1 MTEKNETFDPNMWAS
16 VLHAG
21 LAGSFMRL
29 PHVPPRAND
38 LKAAGA
44 KAVIYGIPW
53 DSTSIS
59 RTGANYGP
67 RGIRE
72 VSTMLT
78 PYNAVFDFDLAEAL
92 HPVDAGDCHTT
103 LANAVKTF
111 DAAEKD
117 ITEILDAGALPVVF
131 GGDHS
136 ISIPVAGA
144 LKKRYEHP
152 GLVLIDMHL
161 DTAEEV
167 GGEKLNHCC
176 PITRAIDAGFDPKKT
191 VLIGM
196 SGWMNPRS
204 ERQYCIDHGITV
216 IWLEDVWERGT
227 AAVVEEAV
235 SIAGGGDGI
244 YLTFDIDA
252 LDAAYAP
259 GTCAPSPGG
268 MSSREAIELVRGISK
283 SGLVAFD
290 VVEVAPSLD
299 GDTTSST
306 SLIAGRLALEAMAA
320 HAGMLSK

>member
-1 MTEKNETFDPNMWAS
+1 MADQSTPYDPNMWSS

-21 LAGSFMRL
+21 LAGSFLRL
-29 PHVPPRAND
+29 PHVPPRAGD
-38 LKAAGA
+38 LRSAGA
-44 KAVIYGIPW
+44 QAAVYGIPW

-72 VSTMLT
+72 ISTMLT
-78 PYNAVFDFDLAEAL
+78 PYNATFDFDLIEAL
-92 HPVDAGDCHTT
+92 NPVDTGDCNTV
-103 LANAVKTF
+103 LANAAKTF
-111 DAAEKD
+111 AVAEQD

-136 ISIPVAGA
+136 ISIPVARA
-144 LKKRYEHP
+144 LKKRYSSP

-161 DTAEEV
+161 DTAEDV
-167 GGEKLNHCC
+167 GGETLNHCC
-176 PITRAIDAGFDPKKT
+176 PIPRAIDAGFDPEKT

-204 ERQYCIDHGITV
+204 ELKYCADHGITV
-216 IWLEDVWERGT
+216 IWLEDLWERG
-227 AAVVEEAV
+227 AQSVVDEAV

-268 MSSREAIELVRGISK
+268 LTSREAIELVRGISK
-283 SGLVAFD
+283 SGLVCFD

-299 GDTTSST
+299 GHTTSPT
-306 SLIAGRLALEAMAA
+306 SLIAGRLMLEAMSA

>member
-1 MTEKNETFDPNMWAS
+1 MSEKSETFDPNMWAS

-29 PHVPPRAND
+29 PHVPPNAD
-38 LKAAGA
+38 ALKKAGA
-44 KAVIYGIPW
+44 KAAIYGIPW

-67 RGIRE
+67 RGIRD
-72 VSTMLT
+72 VSVMLT
-78 PYNAVFDFDLAEAL
+78 PYNAVFDFDLVEAL
-92 HPVDAGDCHTT
+92 NPVDTGDCQTI
-103 LANAVKTF
+103 LANAAKTF
-111 DAAEKD
+111 AAAEQD
-117 ITEILDAGALPVVF
+117 LSEIIEAGALPVVF

-136 ISIPVAGA
+136 ISIPLAGA
-144 LKKRYEHP
+144 LKKHHENP

-216 IWLEDVWERGT
+216 IWLEELWERGT
-227 AAVVEEAV
+227 AAVVEQALK
-235 SIAGGGDGI
+235 IAGGDGI

-268 MSSREAIELVRGISK
+268 LTSREAIELVRGIS
-283 SGLVAFD
+283 SDGLIAFD
-290 VVEVAPSLD
+290 VVEVAPSLE
-299 GDTTSST
+299 GDTTSPT
-306 SLIAGRLALEAMAA
+306 SLIAGRLALEAMGA
-320 HAGMLSK
+320 HAGMLSKR

>member
-1 MTEKNETFDPNMWAS
+1 MTNQTPPIDPYMWES

-29 PHVPPRAND
+29 PHVLPREED

-44 KAVIYGIPW
+44 GAVIYGIPW

-67 RGIRE
+67 RGIRD

-78 PYNAVFDFDLAEAL
+78 PYNATFNFDLVEAL
-92 HPVDAGDCHTT
+92 NPVDAGDCQTI
-103 LANAVKTF
+103 LANAEKTF
-111 DAAEKD
+111 AVVEHD
-117 ITEILDAGALPVVF
+117 ITEMLNAGALPVVF

-136 ISIPVAGA
+136 ISIPVARA
-144 LKKRYEHP
+144 LKKRYENP

-161 DTAEEV
+161 DTAQDV
-167 GGEKLNHCC
+167 GGEELNHCC

-227 AAVVEEAV
+227 AAIVEEALA
-235 SIAGGGDGI
+235 IAGQGDGI

-252 LDAAYAP
+252 LDTAYAP

-268 MSSREAIELVRGISK
+268 MTSREAIELVRGISK

-299 GDTTSST
+299 GHTTSPT
-306 SLIAGRLALEAMAA
+306 SLIAGRLALEAMSA

>member
-1 MTEKNETFDPNMWAS
+1 MSEKVATHDPNMWSS

-29 PHVPPRAND
+29 PHVPPNAESLRSF
-38 LKAAGA
+38 GA
-44 KAVIYGIPW
+44 KAAIYGIPW

-72 VSTMLT
+72 ISTMLT
-78 PYNAVFDFDLAEAL
+78 SFNATYEFDIIEAL
-92 HPVDAGDCHTT
+92 NPVDAGDCNTV
-103 LANAVKTF
+103 LANAARTF
-111 DAAEKD
+111 DVAEED
-117 ITEILDAGALPVVF
+117 IGQIIDSGALPVVF

-136 ISIPVAGA
+136 ISIPFARA
-144 LKKRYEHP
+144 LTKRYSSP

-167 GGEKLNHCC
+167 GGEELNHCC
-176 PITRAIDAGFDPKKT
+176 PIPRAIDAGFDPKKT

-196 SGWMNPRS
+196 SGWLNPRS
-204 ERQYCIDHGITV
+204 ELQYCQDHGITV
-216 IWLEDVWERGT
+216 IWLEDLWDRGT
-227 AAVVEEAV
+227 RAVVDEAIA
-235 SIAGGGDGI
+235 IAGGGDGI
-244 YLTFDIDA
+244 YLTVDIDA

-268 MSSREAIELVRGISK
+268 LTSREAIELVRGISA
-283 SGLVAFD
+283 SGLVGFD
-290 VVEVAPSLD
+290 IVEVAPSLD
-299 GDTTSST
+299 GHTTSPT
-306 SLIAGRLALEAMAA
+306 SLIAGRLALEAMSA

>member
-1 MTEKNETFDPNMWAS
+1 MSENNETVDPNMWAS

-29 PHVPPRAND
+29 PHVPAQTEA
-38 LKAAGA
+38 LKSAGA

-67 RGIRE
+67 RGVRD
-72 VSTMLT
+72 VSTQLT
-78 PYNAVFDFDLAEAL
+78 PYNAVFDFDLVEAL
-92 HPVDAGDCHTT
+92 NPVDAGDCQTVI
-103 LANAVKTF
+103 ANARKTF
-111 DAAEKD
+111 DIVEHD
-117 ITEILDAGALPVVF
+117 ITEILNAGALPVVF

-136 ISIPVAGA
+136 ISIPIAGA
-144 LKKRYEHP
+144 LKKRYENP

-204 ERQYCIDHGITV
+204 ERQYCLDHGITV
-216 IWLEDVWERGT
+216 IWLEELWERGT
-227 AAVVEEAV
+227 AAIVEEAV
-235 SIAGGGDGI
+235 AIAGGGDGI

-252 LDAAYAP
+252 LDAAFAP

-268 MSSREAIELVRGISK
+268 MTSREAIELVRGIGK

-290 VVEVAPSLD
+290 VVEIAPSLD

-306 SLIAGRLALEAMAA
+306 ALIAGRLALEAMAS
-320 HAGMLSK
+320 HAGMLTK